1 MKKVTNVVLALCAL
15 GLLYMCYASIMG
27 PIEFDKQK
35 NKRDKAVIARL
46 IEIRDAQVE
55 YRRQFDHYTNSFDTL
70 IDFIKNGSVKTVFKV
85 GELTDLQ
92 KEDGLTEAKAMRI
105 INKAKKTNKWKEVE
119 KYGLE
124 DFKRDTISTPIIGE
138 NSLFPANFKADSIKY
153 IPFSNGTKV
162 FELEAKIDTLQSG
175 PAKFFEARTLYKDYL
190 EGLDKQEIINITQ
203 LRKEL
208 DKYPGLK
215 IGSMEEPLVSGNW
228 ESL

>member
-15 GLLYMCYASIMG
+15 GLVYMCYTSIMG
-27 PIEFDKQK
+27 PIQFEQEK

-55 YRRQFDHYTNSFDTL
+55 YRKQFDQYTSSFDTL

-105 INKAKKTNKWKEVE
+105 INKAKKTNNWKEVE
-119 KYGLE
+119 KLGLQ
-124 DFKRDTISTPIIGE
+124 DFKRDTISSPVLG
-138 NSLFPANFKADSIKY
+138 SLFPANFKADSIRF
-153 IPFSNGTKV
+153 IPFSNGSKV
-162 FELEAKIDTLQSG
+162 FELDAKIDTLQSG
-175 PAKFFEARTLYKDYL
+175 PAKFFEARTLFTSYL
-190 EGLDKQEIINITQ
+190 EGLDQQEIINITN

-215 IGSMEEPLVSGNW
+215 VGSLEEPLTSGNW